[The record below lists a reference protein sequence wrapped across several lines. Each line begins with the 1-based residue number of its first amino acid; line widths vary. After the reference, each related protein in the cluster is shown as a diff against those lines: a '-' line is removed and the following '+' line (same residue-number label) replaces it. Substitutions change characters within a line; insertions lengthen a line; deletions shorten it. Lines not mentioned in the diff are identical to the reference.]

1 MKQVRYIA
9 IALLLVAI
17 LVLGPLV
24 WQSLSSGESTSK
36 AQSFDHIYTSWDTM
50 EFDKCVAA
58 WLIIRFVDKDARFVF
73 YHQGSEIDQGIPFD
87 VPGAAWSR
95 KHLKCT
101 SQCIL
106 ESLDKPDPAIKKVVS
121 ITGKTELN
129 FWQLDRWPEA
139 QKYFYELKAI
149 IDKNP
154 EPNECFQKAFLYLDK
169 LYSDFKKTDF
179 ADSDI

>member
-1 MKQVRYIA
+1 MKQMRYIL
-9 IALLLVAI
+9 IALLLIAFLVVAV
-17 LVLGPLV
+17 LVQ
-24 WQSLSSGESTSK
+24 QSPSSR
-36 AQSFDHIYTSWDTM
+36 QSISQAKSLEHIYASWDTM

-58 WLIIRFVDKDARFVF
+58 WLIIRFIDTNARFVF
-73 YHQGSEIDQGIPFD
+73 YSQGSEINQGIPFD

-106 ESLDKPDPAIKKVVS
+106 ASLDTPDPAIKKIVS
-121 ITGKTELN
+121 IASKTELN

-149 IDKNP
+149 IDQNS
-154 EPNECFQKAFLYLDK
+154 EPQECFQETFSYLDK
-169 LYSDFKKTDF
+169 LYSDFKKMGF
-179 ADSDI
+179 ADSNI